1 MRHNIPE
8 RIEYRPTRLALG
20 VVAAAVAVFVILG
33 VISLTVSDSHWV
45 TASLFG
51 FSLIGVFGLVELAG
65 RRVTLT
71 PDGLELVS
79 NLRTRFVPRSEI
91 ASVTWAKG
99 EGVSLK
105 LVAGT
110 WLHLPEVGPGSQAM
124 VNSVRAWLNRTTPT
138 SG

>member
-1 MRHNIPE
+1 M
-8 RIEYRPTRLALG
+8 
-20 VVAAAVAVFVILG
+20 VVAAFAVFAILG
-33 VISLTVSDSHWV
+33 VISLTVSSSRWV

-51 FSLIGVFGLVELAG
+51 FSLFAVFGLLELAG

-71 PDGLELVS
+71 PHGVELVS

-99 EGVSLK
+99 GGVSLR

-110 WLHLPEVGPGSQAM
+110 WLRLPEVGTGNQALA
-124 VNSVRAWLNRTTPT
+124 NSVRAWLNRTTST
-138 SG
+138 SC